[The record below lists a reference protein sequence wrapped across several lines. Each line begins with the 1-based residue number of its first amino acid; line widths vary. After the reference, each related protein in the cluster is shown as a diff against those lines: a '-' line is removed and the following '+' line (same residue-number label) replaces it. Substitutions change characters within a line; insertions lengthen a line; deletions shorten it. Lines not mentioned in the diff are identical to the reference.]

1 MKILYLSHVSW
12 HWTKQRP
19 QFIAEEL
26 SKNFDVT
33 YVQKR
38 GFQSATTYNKQSVT
52 VKVLFRLPLA
62 RFKVVRFLNNVLFKI
77 QLLLDCLRADV
88 IWFTSPEMYSCVPC
102 FFFKKKITVYD
113 CMDDMVELYPLLK
126 EMESLEKKLYS
137 KSKIVLASSLHLAE
151 KLKAK
156 YGERIV
162 KIVNNAISSSFEQK
176 GIELPDEIVHL
187 VKEDT
192 FKITYVGSIS
202 SWMDFNLLKAI
213 HEKFPQIKIMLWGPI
228 DVEIPKDSGVT
239 CCGVVEHKY
248 VSSILSS
255 SNILI
260 MPFIVNDLIK
270 SVNPVKLYEYIYT
283 GKPCIAPK
291 YGESLQF
298 EEYVNL
304 YENEEQCI
312 SIIERVLAG
321 ETLCQS
327 KEKCEA
333 YIACNTWCSRIKDIL
348 NLLTSLNC

>member
-1 MKILYLSHVSW
+1 MKLLYLSHVSW

-26 SKNFDVT
+26 SKHFDVI
-33 YVQKR
+33 YVQKK
-38 GFQSATTYNKQSVT
+38 GYQKATTYNKQKVI
-52 VKVLFRLPLA
+52 VKYLYRLPLA
-62 RFKVVRFLNNVLFKI
+62 RFKVVRFINDFLFKV
-77 QLLLDCLRADV
+77 QLFIDCMKADV
-88 IWFTSPEMYSCVPC
+88 IWFTSPEMYSCIPL

-126 EMESLEKKLYS
+126 EMGSLEKKLYN
-137 KSKIVLASSLHLAE
+137 KARFVLASSLNLAE
-151 KLKAK
+151 KLKTR

-176 GIELPDEIVHL
+176 EIELPDEIVHL

-202 SWMDFNLLKAI
+202 SWMDFNLLKSI

-228 DVEIPKDSGVT
+228 DVEIPKDCGVT

-248 VSSILSS
+248 VSCILSS
-255 SNILI
+255 SDILI

-270 SVNPVKLYEYIYT
+270 SVNPVKLYEYIYS

-304 YENEEQCI
+304 YDNPKHCI
-312 SIIERVLAG
+312 TIIEKIIAG
-321 ETLCQS
+321 ESLCQS

-333 YIACNTWCSRIKDIL
+333 FIAENTWLSRVNDIV
-348 NLLTSLNC
+348 NLLTDKNS